1 MLINNISV
9 NTRNINLKRNQE
21 KSNYASD
28 VTFQGEKGNISPKA
42 AALLALM
49 TMTTLPMSGCQTDAV
64 KPTVP
69 VEPNAGEYAEVGGA
83 ETLDELG
90 NKLDLVDIGFVS
102 MPVSEFYMTNKGE
115 SVIFHPKAD
124 LPRNEEGAVIVTIV
138 PEGVSD
144 SSVEGTC
151 LDEIIYNVY
160 SSEIEKF
167 DPSIRSNIMTKVVD
181 EIIQANPELAAYIK
195 AELGDNIY
203 DYDDILSLDLYAGTS
218 SKDQTLDTRLLIMP
232 ETIFYE
238 VQGIQN
244 PDEEFC
250 YSTDTYSPS
259 FESASLIKDSDDLLD
274 GEFASISDMIYS
286 AYGEDISDE
295 AYRDILY
302 SIVNSPLNADKFES
316 TLGKMNFNEI
326 LYTKSIHDLNRTL
339 EENMSDVIFDIQLP
353 AVTTQRTQSHSAILT
368 DGCSNEIISQI
379 SPART
384 ASEKNDLRIVVNDK
398 VGEMKDGDV
407 FKLIDVLQYYA
418 SPDGNGR
425 FAYVH
430 EGNLEL
436 NYDAN
441 YAEQFANQ
449 ILKQVVHANLDIFLA
464 PYEDE
469 SGFHNYGVFD
479 LAPGADIEGK
489 SIEQMVID
497 GSLVI
502 NEGRMMNYSFVDAN
516 GKSILPDGETLE
528 LPQFNYNIS
537 VCEKKPAC
545 EVEKPTE
552 PTKPTRQTEP
562 TTPTETEPT
571 TPTETEPTTPTET
584 EPTTPTETEPTTPT
598 ETEPTTPTETE
609 PTCDPEPTEPTVPE
623 EDPTLPTDTVPTT
636 PTETEPTTPTDTQPT
651 EPEIEIPTQP
661 SATDTPPVE
670 PTSEPDLPSN
680 PTGEDVEPV
689 DPTQTPT
696 ETPTQEP
703 TGVPTETPTEV
714 PTETPTETPTEVPTE
729 CPDDPSDEPIVDE
742 STPTI
747 PGGEDVEPETP
758 TEAPTE
764 APTQEPTTAPTEA
777 PTEAPTQAPTCDD
790 VPSDEP
796 VVDENVPEI
805 SEGEDDKV
813 SDPTEPTIATE
824 PTVSLDPPTTET
836 VPTTPADIETQP
848 SNPANEPSQ
857 APEPTQDSSCGDV
870 PADEEIFEEEAPAP
884 FTLSASNTATNAYS
898 ATVTANASTTS
909 DTYKAPDS
917 VTAKLASFFIRNNKT
932 QPKEGIYF
940 NV

>member
-9 NTRNINLKRNQE
+9 NTRNVNLKRNQE
-21 KSNYASD
+21 KNNYASD

-49 TMTTLPMSGCQTDAV
+49 TMTTLPMSGCQSDAV

-69 VEPNAGEYAEVGGA
+69 VDPNTGEYAEVGGS

-102 MPVSEFYMTNKGE
+102 MPVSEFYMTNKGD
-115 SVIFHPKAD
+115 SVIFHPNSE

-138 PEGVSD
+138 PAGEAD
-144 SSVEGTC
+144 SPVEGC
-151 LDEIIYNVY
+151 FLSEIISNVY
-160 SSEIEKF
+160 GDLSQFNGTE
-167 DPSIRSNIMTKVVD
+167 RSNIESKLVD
-181 EIIQANPELAAYIK
+181 EIVQANPELAKYIK
-195 AELGDNIY
+195 AELGDNIR
-203 DYDDILSLDLYAGTS
+203 DYDDVLSLDLYAGSS

-250 YSTDTYSPS
+250 YSTLTYSPS
-259 FESASLIKDSDDLLD
+259 FESGSLVKDSDELLD
-274 GEFASISDMIYS
+274 GEYASIPDMIYA

-302 SIVNSPLNADKFES
+302 AIVNSPANADKFEE
-316 TLGKMNFNEI
+316 TLGKKNFNEI
-326 LYTKSIHDLNRTL
+326 LYTESVHDLNRTL
-339 EENMSDVIFDIQLP
+339 EENMSDVILDIQLP
-353 AVTTQRTQSHSAILT
+353 SVTTHRTQSHSAVLT
-368 DGCSNEIISQI
+368 DGCPKEIISQI
-379 SPART
+379 SPAST
-384 ASEKNDLRIVVNDK
+384 ATNRNDLRIEINDK
-398 VGEMKDGDV
+398 VGEMQDGEV

-430 EGNLEL
+430 EGNLEM
-436 NYDAN
+436 NYDVN
-441 YAEQFANQ
+441 YADQFANQ

-479 LAPGADIEGK
+479 IAPGADIEGK
-489 SIEQMVID
+489 SIEQMVAD

-502 NEGRMMNYSFVDAN
+502 NESRMMNYSFVDAN

-598 ETEPTTPTETE
+598 ETEPT
-609 PTCDPEPTEPTVPE
+609 CDPEPTEPTVPE
-623 EDPTLPTDTVPTT
+623 EEPTLPTDTVPTT
-636 PTETEPTTPTDTQPT
+636 PTETEPTVPTDTQPT

-680 PTGEDVEPV
+680 PTGEEVDPV

-703 TGVPTETPTEV
+703 TGVPTEAPTEV

-747 PGGEDVEPETP
+747 PGGEEVDPVDPTQTP
-758 TEAPTE
+758 TEAPTQ
-764 APTQEPTTAPTEA
+764 APTVTPTEA

-796 VVDENVPEI
+796 IVDEDTPVI

-857 APEPTQDSSCGDV
+857 APEPTQDTSCDDV
-870 PADEEIFEEEAPAP
+870 PADEEIFEEEAPSP
-884 FTLSASNTATNAYS
+884 FTLSASNSAANAYS
-898 ATVTANASTTS
+898 ATVTANASSTADS
-909 DTYKAPDS
+909 YKAPDS
-917 VTAKLASFFIRNNKT
+917 VTAKLASFFIRNNKS
-932 QPKEGIYF
+932 QPKDGLYF

>member
-9 NTRNINLKRNQE
+9 NTRNVNLKRNHE
-21 KSNYASD
+21 KNNYASD

-69 VEPNAGEYAEVGGA
+69 VDPNTGEYAEVGGA
-83 ETLDELG
+83 ETFDELG

-102 MPVSEFYMTNKGE
+102 MPVSEFYMTNKGD
-115 SVIFHPKAD
+115 SVIFHPNSE

-138 PEGVSD
+138 PAGEAD
-144 SSVEGTC
+144 SPVEGC
-151 LDEIIYNVY
+151 FLSEIISNVY
-160 SSEIEKF
+160 GDLSQFNGTE
-167 DPSIRSNIMTKVVD
+167 RSNIESKLVD
-181 EIIQANPELAAYIK
+181 EIVQANPELAKYIK
-195 AELGDNIY
+195 AELGDNIR
-203 DYDDILSLDLYAGTS
+203 DYDDVLSLDLYAGSS

-250 YSTDTYSPS
+250 YSTLTYSPS
-259 FESASLIKDSDDLLD
+259 FESGSLVKDSDELLD
-274 GEFASISDMIYS
+274 GEYASIPDMIYA

-302 SIVNSPLNADKFES
+302 AIVNSPANADKFEE
-316 TLGKMNFNEI
+316 TLGKKNFNEI
-326 LYTKSIHDLNRTL
+326 LYTESVHDLNRTL
-339 EENMSDVIFDIQLP
+339 EENMSDVILDIQLP
-353 AVTTQRTQSHSAILT
+353 SVTTHRTQSHSAVLT
-368 DGCSNEIISQI
+368 DGCPKEIISQI
-379 SPART
+379 SPAST
-384 ASEKNDLRIVVNDK
+384 ATNRNDLRIEINDK
-398 VGEMKDGDV
+398 VGEMQDGEV

-430 EGNLEL
+430 EGNLEM
-436 NYDAN
+436 NYDVN
-441 YAEQFANQ
+441 YADQFANQ

-479 LAPGADIEGK
+479 IAPGADIEGK
-489 SIEQMVID
+489 SIEQMVAD

-502 NEGRMMNYSFVDAN
+502 NESRMMNYSFVDAN

-571 TPTETEPTTPTET
+571 
-584 EPTTPTETEPTTPT
+584 
-598 ETEPTTPTETE
+598 
-609 PTCDPEPTEPTVPE
+609 CDPEPTEPTVPE
-623 EDPTLPTDTVPTT
+623 EEPTLPTDTVPTT
-636 PTETEPTTPTDTQPT
+636 PTETEPTTPTETQPT

-680 PTGEDVEPV
+680 PTGEEVDPV

-703 TGVPTETPTEV
+703 TGVPTEAPTEV

-796 VVDENVPEI
+796 IVDEDAPVI

-857 APEPTQDSSCGDV
+857 APEPTQDTSCDDV
-870 PADEEIFEEEAPAP
+870 PADEEIFEEEAPSP
-884 FTLSASNTATNAYS
+884 FTLSASNSAANAYS
-898 ATVTANASTTS
+898 ATVTANASSTADS
-909 DTYKAPDS
+909 YKAPDS
-917 VTAKLASFFIRNNKT
+917 VTAKLASFFIKNNKS
-932 QPKEGIYF
+932 QPKEGLYF